1 MVEKLTCDEVVEI
14 KQYSQ
19 KLLSG
24 KYFCGYNR
32 LDADDYR
39 KIIMCKYNMA
49 LTNALD
55 AIGYDLVIDEN
66 RKTIYIK
73 RQENVGSEKSAFDCF
88 ATKTVLLLVK
98 KFMSELRK
106 IDTGNTVFY
115 KWNNLISDASAFIKC
130 NSDKKKMINTLWRL
144 KDMGLINVNTTKD
157 KMSEPDADDRVA
169 IEIYPSIMCV
179 CNLKELEEVE
189 EKLSALVYTNET
201 IENVEENEID
211 E

>member
-1 MVEKLTCDEVVEI
+1 MAEKLTCDEIVEV

-39 KIIMCKYNMA
+39 KIMMCKYNTA
-49 LTNALD
+49 ITD
-55 AIGYDLVIDEN
+55 AMDAVGYDLIADES

-73 RQENVGSEKSAFDCF
+73 RQENVVGEKSAFDCF
-88 ATKTVLLLVK
+88 ATKTVLLLIK

-115 KWNNLISDASAFIKC
+115 KWNNLLADASLFINC
-130 NSDKKKMINTLWRL
+130 NSDKKKMINTLWKL
-144 KDMGLINVNTTKD
+144 KEIGLINVNTTKD
-157 KMSEPDADDRVA
+157 KMSEPDTDDRVA

-179 CNLKELEEVE
+179 CNLKELGEVE

-201 IENVEENEID
+201 IENTEENEIN